1 MNTFTTITIDWP
13 AGSGKGTTAKLL
25 AKKLGFNYLDSGSMY
40 RALGLYISTRCK
52 DILNITQEELGWIEI
67 SFNDKNHVCVN
78 GEDYEG
84 KIRTSEIGNFASI
97 LSKQPIVRD
106 FLIPQG
112 QEIIK
117 TGNYV
122 LEGRDTGTIW
132 APDAAVKI
140 FLIADAKVR
149 AHRRWIELQAKNDFT
164 PEDEILSTI
173 LERDERDMTRKDGP
187 LIKPE
192 GAHEIDTT
200 HISIEEQVERI
211 YTIVQEVLQK

>member
-1 MNTFTTITIDWP
+1 MNTFTTITIDGP

-52 DILNITQEELGWIEI
+52 DILEITEQELKGIKI
-67 SFNDKNHVCVN
+67 SFNDKNHVCIN
-78 GEDYEG
+78 GEDYEDR
-84 KIRTSEIGNFASI
+84 IRTSEVGEIASI

-149 AHRRWIELQAKNDFT
+149 AHRRWLELKEKNNDC
-164 PEDEILSTI
+164 PSEEEILRVI
-173 LERDERDMTRKDGP
+173 LERDERDSTRKDGP
-187 LIKPE
+187 LVKPE
-192 GAHEIDTT
+192 
-200 HISIEEQVERI
+200 
-211 YTIVQEVLQK
+211 